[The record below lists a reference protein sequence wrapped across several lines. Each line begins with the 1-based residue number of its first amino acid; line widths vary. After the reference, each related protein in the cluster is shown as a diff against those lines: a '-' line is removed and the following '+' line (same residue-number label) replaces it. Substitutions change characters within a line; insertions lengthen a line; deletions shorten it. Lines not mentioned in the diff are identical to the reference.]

1 MVASVNNA
9 DRSFAFSAV
18 DAGRAIL
25 DKAFGKEQA
34 PPSAPLTPV
43 QQGEQARLVQANA
56 PAQTALKEFQ
66 VQAQQLATREP
77 AAFAKL
83 LDQSFGTK
91 LDAGTRA
98 QLTEMAK
105 AGNLPPPAQVRFVGD
120 DVLGGALGAY
130 SAANGGTIFLSESLK
145 NDPASLKAVMAQE
158 MGHHLDAVIGGPD
171 TKGDE
176 GRVFAAGLEKG
187 GPLSAS
193 ELANA
198 SAVNDK
204 GTIMVDGKAVQVEFA
219 LPAVLI
225 WLGQGAAQTVPD
237 ALIGTILQQLTGVP
251 YTLLDKAIDFG
262 LNLIP
267 GAGQLDTAKKLAK
280 IGEAIDKI
288 IDTARLVD
296 KLPKGSRTAAEGAML
311 RIQRN
316 WGEFQDKLA
325 KGDVNGAASAWGSMI
340 GYLREVQIASKIA
353 DKGGT
358 LLGYGSKVKLTDG
371 RKVDIDVSW
380 MENGKKFFG
389 EVKSG
394 NDVSVTRNA
403 GDKFTK
409 QLNKFLEKLEAAK
422 QHGAELVVFSD
433 NLSADLANELA
444 SRGVRVVENGNFLK

>member
-1 MVASVNNA
+1 MIASVSNA

-25 DKAFGKEQA
+25 DKAFGKDQA
-34 PPSAPLTPV
+34 APSAPLTPV

-56 PAQTALKEFQ
+56 PAQAAIKEFQ
-66 VQAQQLATREP
+66 AQAQQLATREP

-105 AGNLPPPAQVRFVGD
+105 AGNLPTPAQVRFVGD

-158 MGHHLDAVIGGPD
+158 MGHHLDAVIGGSD

-176 GRVFAAGLEKG
+176 GRVFAAGLDKG

-193 ELANA
+193 ELASA

-204 GTIMVDGKAVQVEFA
+204 GTIIVDGKPVQVEFA
-219 LPAVLI
+219 LPAILI

-237 ALIGTILQQLTGVP
+237 ALIGTILAQLTGVP
-251 YTLLDKAIDFG
+251 YGWLDRAIDFG

-267 GAGQLDTAKKLAK
+267 GVGQLDTAKKLAK
-280 IGEAIDKI
+280 VGEAIDKI
-288 IDTARLVD
+288 IDTAKLAE
-296 KLPKGSRTAAEGAML
+296 KLPRGLVGRADAAANAIRTT
-311 RIQRN
+311 
-316 WGEFQDKLA
+316 WGQFQNQVLSGNLTQAGTTWGKL
-325 KGDVNGAASAWGSMI
+325 I
-340 GYLREVQIASKIA
+340 GQIREVQVVGKIA
-353 DKGGT
+353 DNGGVIEDIGKT
-358 LLGYGSKVKLTDG
+358 FSIPGGRREFDVIFSEGGS
-371 RKVDIDVSW
+371 RI
-380 MENGKKFFG
+380 FG
-389 EVKSG
+389 EVKTGGIMTIGRGS
-394 NDVSVTRNA
+394 
-403 GDKFTK
+403 DKFQKTVDNFVA
-409 QLNKFLEKLEAAK
+409 QRDFAAS
-422 QHGAELVVFSD
+422 QGASFRVYAD
-433 NLSADLANELA
+433 DISADMRQALE
-444 SRGVRVVENGNFLK
+444 SRGIGVILNGDLLR